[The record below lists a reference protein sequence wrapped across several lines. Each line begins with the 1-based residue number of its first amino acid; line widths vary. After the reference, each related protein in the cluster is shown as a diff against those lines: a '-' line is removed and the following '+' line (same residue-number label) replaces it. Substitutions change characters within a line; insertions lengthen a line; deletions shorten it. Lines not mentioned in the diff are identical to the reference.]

1 MKILVINPGSTST
14 KIAIFEDEKL
24 IYDKNP
30 SHSLEELEKYEKVTD
45 QYDLRKEVILE
56 CLAEA
61 GIDPRDLDACVGRGG
76 LLRPLDGGTYRVS
89 EKLLAD
95 AHAGVSGEHPS
106 NLGSILANEI
116 ASKFGKPSFIVDPV
130 VVDEITD
137 VARISGHP
145 LMPRRSIFHALNQ
158 KAMVRKYARENGTK
172 YSDVNV
178 IVAHMGGGISIGMHN
193 HGRVVDVNNALDG
206 EGPFTPERSG
216 TLPVGKIIELCFS
229 GQYSLKEMK
238 QMAKGKGGVIAYF
251 GTNDMK
257 ALEDRRFDE
266 PEVQLIV
273 DAMAYQVAKYIGSMA
288 TVVSGK
294 VDAIILTGGIA
305 YSKYMTGEIKN
316 RVEFI
321 APVHVYPGE
330 EEMSALA
337 GGALRVLR
345 GEEEAKTY

>member
-30 SHSLEELEKYEKVTD
+30 THSMEELEKYEKVTD
-45 QYDLRKEVILE
+45 QYDLRKGVILE

-61 GIDPRDLDACVGRGG
+61 GIDPHDLDACVGRGG
-76 LLRPLDGGTYRVS
+76 LLRPLSGGTYRVD

-116 ASKFGKPSFIVDPV
+116 ASKFGKPAFIVDPV
-130 VVDEITD
+130 VVDELTD

-158 KAMVRKYARENGTK
+158 KAMVRKFARENGKK
-172 YSDVNV
+172 YDEINV
-178 IVAHMGGGISIGMHN
+178 IVAHMGGGISIGIHEK
-193 HGRVVDVNNALDG
+193 GRVVDVNNALDG

-216 TLPVGKIIELCFS
+216 TLPVGKIIELAFS
-229 GQYSLKEMK
+229 GQYTLKEMK

-257 ALEDRRFDE
+257 ELDERRLNE
-266 PEVQLIV
+266 PEVQLVV

-294 VDAIILTGGIA
+294 VDAVILTGGIA
-305 YSKYMTGEIKN
+305 YSKYITGQIQD
-316 RVEFI
+316 RVSFI
-321 APVHVYPGE
+321 APVYIYPGE

-345 GEEEAKTY
+345 GEEEALTY